1 MNRYLL
7 LSMAFFLAG
16 CPGPGDRF
24 TPRTATTVVLKDNS
38 VCALSIMKPDE
49 KLTAVEIYS
58 SKDKPLLIRFYDNPL
73 SVPHGH
79 CLPLFGAAFE
89 YGNEYSVAWDIHTAD
104 GMYMT
109 IAEFM
114 LSNDSAKHS
123 AHVYR
128 ASSLSKQR

>member
-24 TPRTATTVVLKDNS
+24 TPRTATTVVLKGNS
-38 VCALSIMKPDE
+38 VCALSIMKSGG

-58 SKDKPLLIRFYDNPL
+58 SKVEPVFSQFNDKLL

-79 CLPLFGAAFE
+79 CLPLFGATFK
-89 YGNEYSVAWDIHTAD
+89 YGNEYSVA
-104 GMYMT
+104 
-109 IAEFM
+109 
-114 LSNDSAKHS
+114 
-123 AHVYR
+123 
-128 ASSLSKQR
+128 

>member
-1 MNRYLL
+1 MNKYLL
-7 LSMAFFLAG
+7 LSMAFLLAG

-24 TPRTATTVVLKDNS
+24 TPRTATMVILKGNN
-38 VCALSIMKPDE
+38 VCALSIMKPGE

-73 SVPHGH
+73 SVPQGR
-79 CLPLFGAAFE
+79 CLPLFGATFE

-104 GMYMT
+104 GMYMI

-114 LSNDSAKHS
+114 LSND
-123 AHVYR
+123 
-128 ASSLSKQR
+128 

>member
-1 MNRYLL
+1 MKKIIILTLFLL
-7 LSMAFFLAG
+7 TG

-24 TPRTATTVVLKDNS
+24 TPRTATTVVLKDNN
-38 VCALSIMKPDE
+38 VCALSIMKPGE

-73 SVPHGH
+73 SVPQGR
-79 CLPLFGAAFE
+79 CLPLFGATFE

-104 GMYMT
+104 GMYMI

-114 LSNDSAKHS
+114 LSND
-123 AHVYR
+123 
-128 ASSLSKQR
+128 